1 MKFSIII
8 PLYNKEK
15 YIERCLDSLLDQ
27 GLEPNEYEVIIVD
40 DGSKD
45 SGALVVENYAKRNK
59 DVRIELIIQKNQGPS
74 AARNNGL
81 NKATGEYVYFLDADD
96 YLAPNALDCLYSLSH
111 KNAIELLEFDSEYI
125 NEGELPKFSKLH
137 SKNDSIE
144 VTNGQDY
151 IAKNGLRNSACF
163 YVIKRSFLTSTAIT
177 FLEDMRA
184 YEDMIF
190 TSSVFLSA
198 NKVSKVNLDAH
209 RYVKVAGSIVTS
221 KDSKKNLEFIEG
233 MVKAVEEFDSLIKN
247 YKSSKSNNL
256 KVIDRLK
263 DKQQAVV
270 FALIIRAYKYRLD
283 PKIFSAI
290 LDKMKTLEAYPITI
304 KMEGSSNYIRPFINS
319 KNSVLLGLRVMRTMK
334 FL

>member
-1 MKFSIII
+1 
-8 PLYNKEK
+8 
-15 YIERCLDSLLDQ
+15 CLDSLLDQ

-111 KNAIELLEFDSEYI
+111 KNGIELLEFDSEYI

-198 NKVSKVNLDAH
+198 
-209 RYVKVAGSIVTS
+209 
-221 KDSKKNLEFIEG
+221 
-233 MVKAVEEFDSLIKN
+233 
-247 YKSSKSNNL
+247 
-256 KVIDRLK
+256 
-263 DKQQAVV
+263 
-270 FALIIRAYKYRLD
+270 
-283 PKIFSAI
+283 
-290 LDKMKTLEAYPITI
+290 
-304 KMEGSSNYIRPFINS
+304 
-319 KNSVLLGLRVMRTMK
+319 
-334 FL
+334 

>member
-15 YIERCLDSLLDQ
+15 YIERCLESLLCQ
-27 GLEPNEYEVIIVD
+27 GLKPDEYEVIIVD

-45 SGALVVENYAKRNK
+45 SGALVVKNYAKKNTFVNIK
-59 DVRIELIIQKNQGPS
+59 LIIQKNQGPS

-81 NKATGEYVYFLDADD
+81 IKAIGEYIYFLDADD
-96 YLAPNALDCLYSLSH
+96 YLAPNALECLFNLSQQ
-111 KNAIELLEFDSEYI
+111 NNIELLEFDSEYI
-125 NEGELPKFSKLH
+125 NEGAQPNFSKLDTE
-137 SKNDSIE
+137 NLALQ
-144 VTNGQDY
+144 VTDGKDY
-151 IAKNGLRNSACF
+151 IAKYGLRNSACF
-163 YVIKRSFLTSTAIT
+163 YVIKRRFLLDSNIT

-190 TSSVFLSA
+190 TSSVFLKASS
-198 NKVSKVNLDAH
+198 VSKVNLDAH

-221 KDSKKNLEFIEG
+221 KDSKKNLEFIQG
-233 MVKAVEEFDSLIKN
+233 MVKAVVEFNDLIKN
-247 YKSSKSNNL
+247 YKSSTNDTT
-256 KVIDRLK
+256 KVINRLK

-283 PKIFSAI
+283 PKVFNTI
-290 LDKMKTLEAYPITI
+290 LNKMKTLEVYPITLN
-304 KMEGSSNYIRPFINS
+304 MDGTNNYIRLFMNN
-319 KNSVLLGLRVMRTMK
+319 KNCVLLGLKVMRILK